1 MRRTGWRAAAVALTL
16 LTTVMVPAAG
26 ASAGGATAKRVKSPH
41 TAIAG
46 YDARTV
52 IVRYADRASS
62 LQRSLARGLAGVV
75 ETLGTVSGVGAQ
87 VVRVSGDPARAAARL
102 NRSRAVLYAEPN
114 YIAHATAVP
123 DDPLFGDLYGL
134 NNTGQHGGL
143 ADADVDAPEG
153 WDAAGLGSFPAA
165 LNGAKIGIVDTGVQ
179 ATHEDLAGKVVD
191 CAGVKAFGIDVLGL
205 LTLPLF
211 ADPTIVPG
219 RCADDNGHG
228 THVAGTAVARAN
240 NARGVAGVAFDSPLA
255 VCKALDR
262 KGAGAVAGIAN
273 CMNYLV
279 GAGVK
284 VISLSLGTTEDSVT
298 LRNAVAAASS
308 SALVVAAAGNSGAAT
323 VEYPAAYPEV
333 VSVAATDRRDAHAG
347 FSTANAKVEIAAP
360 GVDITSTWND
370 GGYET
375 ISGTSMATPH
385 VAGVAAIIARRNP
398 SGGPAAWRAKLDS
411 SVDDLGP
418 AGRDPQFGLG
428 RVNLARAATG

>member
-1 MRRTGWRAAAVALTL
+1 MRRTGWRAVAIAMTVLTAVMA
-16 LTTVMVPAAG
+16 PAAG
-26 ASAGGATAKRVKSPH
+26 ASAGGAAAKRAKAPH
-41 TAIAG
+41 TATAG

-52 IVRYADRASS
+52 IVKYADRASS

-75 ETLGTVSGVGAQ
+75 ETLGTVRGVGAQ
-87 VVRVSGDPARAAARL
+87 VVRVSGDPATAAARL
-102 NRSRAVLYAEPN
+102 SRSRAVLYAEPN

-134 NNTGQHGGL
+134 SNTGQNGGV
-143 ADADVDAPEG
+143 ADADIDAPEG

-179 ATHEDLAGKVVD
+179 ATHEDLAGQVAD
-191 CAGVKAFGIDVLGL
+191 CAGVRSFGIDVLGL

-211 ADPTIVPG
+211 ADPTIVAG

-228 THVAGTAVARAN
+228 THVAGTAAARAD
-240 NARGVAGVAFDSPLA
+240 NARGVAGVAFNSPLA

-273 CMNYLV
+273 CLNYLV
-279 GAGVK
+279 AAGAR
-284 VISLSLGTTEDSVT
+284 VISLSLGTTESSVT
-298 LRNAVAAASS
+298 LRNAIAAASS

-323 VEYPAAYPEV
+323 VEYPAAYPQV

-347 FSTANAKVEIAAP
+347 FSTANAKGEIAAP
-360 GVDITSTWND
+360 GVEITSTWND

-375 ISGTSMATPH
+375 ISGTSMSTPH
-385 VAGVAAIIARRNP
+385 VAGVAAIVAGRNP
-398 SGGPAAWRAKLDS
+398 AGGPAAWRAKLDS

-418 AGRDPQFGLG
+418 AGRDPQFGFG
-428 RVNLARAATG
+428 RVNLARAVTG

>member
-1 MRRTGWRAAAVALTL
+1 MAAAVLLAALATA
-16 LTTVMVPAAG
+16 PAAG
-26 ASAGGATAKRVKSPH
+26 AAARVKQP
-41 TAIAG
+41 AG
-46 YDARTV
+46 YDARTL
-52 IVRYADRASS
+52 IVKYADRASLS
-62 LQRSLARGLAGVV
+62 QRSLAARLAGVI
-75 ETLGTVSGVGAQ
+75 ETVGSVRGAGAQ
-87 VVRVSGDPARAAARL
+87 VVRVSGDPARVAARL

-134 NNTGQHGGL
+134 SNTGQQGGL

-191 CAGVKAFGIDVLGL
+191 CAGVKSFGIDVLGL
-205 LTLPLF
+205 LPLPLF

-228 THVAGTAVARAN
+228 THVAGTAAARAN

-255 VCKALDR
+255 VCKALDG

-308 SALVVAAAGNSGAAT
+308 RALVVAAAGNSGAAT

-360 GVDITSTWND
+360 GVDITSAWND

>member
-1 MRRTGWRAAAVALTL
+1 MWLGVAVMLAALATA
-16 LTTVMVPAAG
+16 PAAG
-26 ASAGGATAKRVKSPH
+26 AAARAKQP
-41 TAIAG
+41 AG
-46 YDARTV
+46 YDARTL
-52 IVRYADRASS
+52 IVKYADRASPS
-62 LQRSLARGLAGVV
+62 QRSLAGRLAGVG
-75 ETLGTVSGVGAQ
+75 ETLGSVRGVGAQ
-87 VVRVSGDPARAAARL
+87 VVRVSGDPAVVAARL

-114 YIAHATAVP
+114 YIARATAVP
-123 DDPLFGDLYGL
+123 NDPLFADLYGL
-134 NNTGQHGGL
+134 HNTGQNGGA
-143 ADADVDAPEG
+143 ADADIDAPEG
-153 WDAAGLGSFPAA
+153 WDAAGLGSFPSA

-191 CAGVKAFGIDVLGL
+191 CAGVKSFGIDVLGL
-205 LTLPLF
+205 LTLPLL

-228 THVAGTAVARAN
+228 THVAGTAAARAN
-240 NARGVAGVAFDSPLA
+240 NARGVAGVAFDSPLT

-279 GAGVK
+279 GTGVK

-333 VSVAATDRRDAHAG
+333 ASVAATDRRDAHAG

-428 RVNLARAATG
+428 RVNLAKAATG

>member
-1 MRRTGWRAAAVALTL
+1 M
-16 LTTVMVPAAG
+16 
-26 ASAGGATAKRVKSPH
+26 
-41 TAIAG
+41 
-46 YDARTV
+46 
-52 IVRYADRASS
+52 
-62 LQRSLARGLAGVV
+62 
-75 ETLGTVSGVGAQ
+75 
-87 VVRVSGDPARAAARL
+87 
-102 NRSRAVLYAEPN
+102 
-114 YIAHATAVP
+114 
-123 DDPLFGDLYGL
+123 
-134 NNTGQHGGL
+134 
-143 ADADVDAPEG
+143 
-153 WDAAGLGSFPAA
+153 
-165 LNGAKIGIVDTGVQ
+165 
-179 ATHEDLAGKVVD
+179 
-191 CAGVKAFGIDVLGL
+191 
-205 LTLPLF
+205 
-211 ADPTIVPG
+211 PG

-228 THVAGTAVARAN
+228 THVAGTAAARAN

-279 GAGVK
+279 GTGVK

-360 GVDITSTWND
+360 GVDITSAWND

-375 ISGTSMATPH
+375 ISGTSMSTPH